1 MYNQI
6 NKKEN
11 CMFKINNMEPEIIST
26 KIKYETAKY
35 NKKEGYA
42 INVEIDFKENGINGY
57 INFYV
62 DFFDNDSFSNIE
74 NKQYKEN
81 PIDLN
86 SKLDCFEIYDT
97 KNFIDY
103 IESDVIC
110 KFECIHDNKINMKL
124 YINDNNVKIEF
135 DGILDVINR

>member
-1 MYNQI
+1 
-6 NKKEN
+6 
-11 CMFKINNMEPEIIST
+11 MFKINNMEPEIIST